1 MNEIQVAKINEVSI
15 ICLEEDRGKLIPIRP
30 ICDGLGI
37 SVQKQLEK
45 IKEDEDLSSTVTL
58 RVMVAA
64 DGKDREMA
72 CLPIEFIF
80 GWLFTINPKNVK
92 PESQNAVRQYRLQCY
107 KALYEYF
114 TEPQTFLAQKQEL
127 MEQQVEIYQEK
138 QANFKNARKEMDEA
152 KKALNAVMAVT
163 IDEWRQNKRQ
173 FQIPFSTD
181 ETVNPTQAITA

>member
-1 MNEIQVAKINEVSI
+1 MNEIQVAKVNEVPI
-15 ICLEEDRGKLIPIRP
+15 ICLEEGRGKLIPIRP
-30 ICDGLGI
+30 ICDALGV

-92 PESQNAVRQYRLQCY
+92 PEAQEAVRQYRLQCY

-114 TEPQTFLAQKQEL
+114 TEPQTFLSQKQEL
-127 MEQQVEIYQEK
+127 MEKHVEVYQEK
-138 QANFKNARKEMDEA
+138 QASFKNARKEMDEA
-152 KKALNAVMAVT
+152 KKALNAVMSVT
-163 IDEWRQNKRQ
+163 IEQWRHNKRQ
-173 FQIPFSTD
+173 LQIPFTPS
-181 ETVNPTQAITA
+181 EAAAPTQVEE